1 MNCRNSLEK
10 VLGKTGAIFILIQT
24 LRQWHKE
31 HKVINLHD
39 CAFLILLKIIHVFM
53 NFDLIFLC
61 EWIWCY
67 IVKANCRKE
76 YVYNHAY
83 ETHFHSFIFSFWIL
97 KYCTVEESEIY
108 RDMLVPFLMTWPKDF
123 TGYWYIIQIIL
134 FHIRVWNLSIYNICK
149 IRKWDCIT

>member
-1 MNCRNSLEK
+1 MYSNLWMYRSNNLILIWWIRSISTSTNELIIFKWIAEIEAVWNLEK

-39 CAFLILLKIIHVFM
+39 CVFLILWKIIHVFM

-83 ETHFHSFIFSFWIL
+83 ETHFHRVTSSPFEYLS
-97 KYCTVEESEIY
+97 TV
-108 RDMLVPFLMTWPKDF
+108 
-123 TGYWYIIQIIL
+123 Q
-134 FHIRVWNLSIYNICK
+134 
-149 IRKWDCIT
+149 